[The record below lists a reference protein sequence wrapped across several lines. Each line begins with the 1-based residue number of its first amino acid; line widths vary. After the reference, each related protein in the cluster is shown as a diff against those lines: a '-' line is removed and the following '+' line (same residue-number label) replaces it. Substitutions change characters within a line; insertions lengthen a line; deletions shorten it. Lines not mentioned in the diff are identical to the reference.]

1 MLSVIVLNTDRILPA
16 PNLVLRPAVANRGC
30 GIPIYRHTLR
40 RYPRHQPRDELRLKI
55 VRYRRSASCKGRN
68 ALTHVHRRPH
78 KAVWNHCGR
87 GCHRRPHQGYYIEND
102 AVTTLNKCETE
113 NARKLYIFDIAT
125 KLRSPGTYDIGGT
138 YAEHPEFWFL
148 FKTSFCPGKNYLLS
162 LFVCHRVPGSFHI
175 GVSSTNS
182 LTFRKAT
189 GVLEKSRLTSNL
201 AWYMFK
207 NEQKDT
213 NFYVKTFCFSEGD
226 VKSLEQRILCIA
238 LRIKDK
244 MPLKLLPDIIK
255 KIKLQH
261 DFGELLTKP
270 DKTDFV
276 LISSSGSKFP
286 THKIILVAHSPVLR
300 ESIKST
306 TSSSLELDITDEDM
320 KVLLQF
326 MYTGTIKDLASHDGT
341 KLLNLA
347 EKYGLKTMFALM
359 QHTIMETVSLR
370 TCQLSIAC
378 EPFEM
383 SSAKSIP
390 IWAYTF
396 ART

>member
-1 MLSVIVLNTDRILPA
+1 MAENDFDDEIFARHRHMIPDFVMPRREGAGRGRII
-16 PNLVLRPAVANRGC
+16 RGH
-30 GIPIYRHTLR
+30 GH
-40 RYPRHQPRDELRLKI
+40 
-55 VRYRRSASCKGRN
+55 
-68 ALTHVHRRPH
+68 HRRPQP
-78 KAVWNHCGR
+78 
-87 GCHRRPHQGYYIEND
+87 RRQPRNERTSEDFIIEND

-162 LFVCHRVPGSFHI
+162 LFVCHRVPGPFYI

-189 GVLEKSRLTSNL
+189 DVGEKSCLTSNL
-201 AWYMFK
+201 AWHMFK

-213 NFYVKTFCFSEGD
+213 YFYIKTFCFSED
-226 VKSLEQRILCIA
+226 DIKSLEDKRLCIA

-300 ESIKST
+300 ELIKST

-320 KVLLQF
+320 TVLLQF

-359 QHTIMETVSLR
+359 QHTISTGAQSANIAVYDWYTGTPRHLSWSWRRAIGNHRRSSSHDRLCLFTTTQMSKTRVSYYL
-370 TCQLSIAC
+370 
-378 EPFEM
+378 
-383 SSAKSIP
+383 
-390 IWAYTF
+390 
-396 ART
+396 